1 MSDAICRVV
10 CVCCYRYGYSC
21 AGHADAYSDADSERE
36 WFAWVLPV
44 YRGILLHRSV
54 SDGHG
59 DCDVDPNCVEWWRWR
74 IRANWLRCDG
84 DGHGHGYANPDA
96 SSDVRAVAAACGV
109 RAEAWECDGDGV
121 WGGQGELD
129 VDGGDRCD
137 WIHGATSGEWR

>member
-21 AGHADAYSDADSERE
+21 DVHADAYSDADSERE

-44 YRGILLHRSV
+44 YRGVLLHRSV

-74 IRANWLRCDG
+74 IRANWLRC

-137 WIHGATSGEWR
+137 WIHGATSGECR